1 MWIITK
7 QEDNSMK
14 ATVKLRD
21 LKKAIDHVSVCVPSR
36 SSIPVLTGLLIEAE
50 NKETIKM
57 LSNDMEMGII
67 AKCQANVEE
76 STSVVLPGKLL
87 IGITR
92 GMVGETVTIN
102 SLSDSMVTEL
112 RCGKSIFKLTGYPP
126 ENFPV
131 FPPFQKDKY
140 FTVKSEQLRIGYN
153 KTAFA
158 TSNDETRGPL
168 TGVLLEGKESFLY
181 LAATDGHRLSLHKI
195 EKINDQVGEKIRFI
209 VPSKVAAAII
219 RAMVGERVNVIPGQ
233 GEIMFDM
240 DSVIIY
246 SRLIEGE
253 FPEYESVLPT
263 DFTTTAT
270 VNRKELFEGIER
282 VALVTTPEE
291 ETIYLQFSDGKLIM
305 TCESQGMGTAREEME
320 VTIEGQAVNIAFNS
334 RFLTECI
341 RVAPWEN
348 ISLGINGEVAPVLIF
363 GDNDE
368 FRHLIMP
375 LKVRE
380 EV

>member
-50 NKETIKM
+50 NKETIKI

-158 TSNDETRGPL
+158 ASNDETRGPL

-380 EV
+380 EA

>member
-1 MWIITK
+1 MWTTIEQGDK
-7 QEDNSMK
+7 SMK
-14 ATVKLRD
+14 ATVSLKD

-50 NKETIKM
+50 NKETIKI

-67 AKCQANVEE
+67 AKCQAQVEE

-87 IGITR
+87 IGIAR

-102 SLSDSMVTEL
+102 SLLDSMVTEL

-140 FTVKSEQLRIGYN
+140 FTVKSEQLRTGYN
-153 KTAFA
+153 RTAFA
-158 TSNDETRGPL
+158 ASNDETRGPL
-168 TGVLLEGKESFLY
+168 TGVLIEGKELFLY
-181 LAATDGHRLSLHKI
+181 LAATDGHRLSMHKI
-195 EKINDQVGEKIRFI
+195 EKINDLVEEKIRFI
-209 VPSKVAAAII
+209 VPSKVAAAIM
-219 RAMVGERVNVIPGQ
+219 RAMVGERVDVIPGQ

-240 DSVIIY
+240 DTVTIY

-263 DFTTTAT
+263 EFTTTVT
-270 VNRKELFEGIER
+270 MNRKTFLEGIER
-282 VALVTTPEE
+282 AALVTTPEE
-291 ETIYLQFSDGKLIM
+291 ETIYLQFNNGKLMM
-305 TCESQGMGTAREEME
+305 TCESQGMGIAKEEME
-320 VTIEGQAVNIAFNS
+320 ITIEGQAVNIAFNS
-334 RFLTECI
+334 RFLIDCI

-348 ISLGINGEVAPVLIF
+348 ISIGINGEVAPVLIF

-380 EV
+380 EE

>member
-1 MWIITK
+1 
-7 QEDNSMK
+7 
-14 ATVKLRD
+14 
-21 LKKAIDHVSVCVPSR
+21 
-36 SSIPVLTGLLIEAE
+36 
-50 NKETIKM
+50 
-57 LSNDMEMGII
+57 
-67 AKCQANVEE
+67 
-76 STSVVLPGKLL
+76 
-87 IGITR
+87 
-92 GMVGETVTIN
+92 
-102 SLSDSMVTEL
+102 
-112 RCGKSIFKLTGYPP
+112 
-126 ENFPV
+126 
-131 FPPFQKDKY
+131 
-140 FTVKSEQLRIGYN
+140 
-153 KTAFA
+153 
-158 TSNDETRGPL
+158 
-168 TGVLLEGKESFLY
+168 
-181 LAATDGHRLSLHKI
+181 
-195 EKINDQVGEKIRFI
+195 VGEKIRFI

-219 RAMVGERVNVIPGQ
+219 RVMVGERVNVIPGQ

-341 RVAPWEN
+341 RVAPWEDVS
-348 ISLGINGEVAPVLIF
+348 IGINGEVAPVLIF

-368 FRHLIMP
+368 FQHLIMP

-380 EV
+380 EE

>member
-50 NKETIKM
+50 NKETIKI

-67 AKCQANVEE
+67 AKCQADVEE
-76 STSVVLPGKLL
+76 NTSVVLPGKLL

-158 TSNDETRGPL
+158 ASNDETRGPL

-380 EV
+380 EA

>member
-158 TSNDETRGPL
+158 ASNDETRGPL

-380 EV
+380 EA